1 MFNRKAQQRF
11 YTHNNY
17 NPRFGPMPSPYPQ
30 APQMMNDPNLSS
42 WHPEVQDNRLQMEIR
57 ENRRRINN
65 LAKRII
71 RIENYL
77 RIRDTSDYSIVEDEH
92 IPDDF
97 SM

>member
-1 MFNRKAQQRF
+1 MFNRRANQRF
-11 YTHNNY
+11 NSYNNFDQ
-17 NPRFGPMPSPYPQ
+17 RFGPMPSSYPQ
-30 APQMMNDPNLSS
+30 GPQMTDPNLSS
-42 WHPEVQDNRLQMEIR
+42 WYPDIQSNRIQMEIR

-77 RIRDTSDYSIVEDEH
+77 RIRDTSDYSIVEEDQ
-92 IPDDF
+92 IPNEF

>member
-42 WHPEVQDNRLQMEIR
+42 WYPEVQDNRLQMEIR
-57 ENRRRINN
+57 KTGEGSTTWRKELSESRTI
-65 LAKRII
+65 
-71 RIENYL
+71 
-77 RIRDTSDYSIVEDEH
+77 
-92 IPDDF
+92 
-97 SM
+97 